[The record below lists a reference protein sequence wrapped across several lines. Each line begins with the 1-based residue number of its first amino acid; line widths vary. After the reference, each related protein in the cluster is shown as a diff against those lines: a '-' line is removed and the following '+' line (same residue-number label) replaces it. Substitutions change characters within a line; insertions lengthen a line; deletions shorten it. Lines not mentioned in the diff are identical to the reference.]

1 MARLKPLGL
10 LALIIFGYAC
20 MEVPPPVDLRGGA
33 DMVLDTTYVDVNLT
47 NTPQDRV
54 VLIED
59 LTGVRCT
66 NCPDAAKRAK
76 DLKSANPTQV
86 VIAGLYTSQPNNLTF
101 PHSGSED
108 LRTENATNIYA
119 NLYGSPPLPGGGVN
133 RKPFPGET
141 TINQQFSFW
150 GASVNADKVLSSV
163 INLDL
168 QTDSI
173 NDSTIQLVAK
183 ATFMEAMEETVFVS
197 IMLLEN
203 DIEAAQTS
211 DTGDIHD
218 YVHEHVLRQ
227 MYTPYNGAPFYTN
240 AEKGRHLQA
249 SWQIVLPNKVRKE
262 HASLVLFVNLNEA
275 DNKEVLQCKEIKL

>member
-1 MARLKPLGL
+1 MTRLKPIAI
-10 LALIIFGYAC
+10 LAIIISAYSC
-20 MEVPPPVDLRGGA
+20 METPPPVDLRGGA
-33 DMVLDTTYVDVNLT
+33 EMVLDTTYVDESLT
-47 NTPQDRV
+47 STPQERV

-76 DLKSANPTQV
+76 DLKDANPNQV

-101 PHSGSED
+101 PHNGSED
-108 LRTENATNIYA
+108 LRTEWATNIYT
-119 NLYGSPPLPGGGVN
+119 NLFGSPPLPGGGVN
-133 RKPFPGET
+133 RKPFAGENS
-141 TINQQFSFW
+141 INQQFSFW
-150 GASVNADKVLSSV
+150 GASVNTDK
-163 INLDL
+163 DL
-168 QTDSI
+168 QAVIKLDIESDSI
-173 NDSTIQLVAK
+173 NDSTVSLVAK

-211 DTGDIHD
+211 DTGEIHH
-218 YVHEHVLRQ
+218 YVHEHVLRE

-249 SWQIVLPNKVRKE
+249 SWEIVLPRKVKKE
-262 HASLVLFVNLNEA
+262 NASLVVFINMNEA
-275 DNKEVLQCKEIKL
+275 ENKEVLQCKEIKL